1 MSAVQ
6 PRTFEERLAMLEKQ
20 MAEMRELPARVTNL
34 ESQIVQLRQE
44 MRDEFSAIRH
54 ELKAADD
61 DTRVFM
67 RILHEDVLTRIRVT
81 GEGHD
86 TGGKGR

>member
-1 MSAVQ
+1 VQ
-6 PRTFEERLAMLEKQ
+6 PRSFEERLAMLEKQ
-20 MAEMRELPARVTNL
+20 MLETRDLPERVTQL
-34 ESQIVQLRQE
+34 ESQNVQLRQE
-44 MRDEFSAIRH
+44 VRDEVSAIRT

-86 TGGKGR
+86 AGGKGR